1 MRLKSILAALAAIAS
16 IGLAH
21 PDRAGAF
28 GYHREQPE
36 GWGQTRAVNHW
47 VYYPRYAHNYNVDPY
62 AYRYSPRGYYPYYN
76 SRFWRPAHVIRERNH
91 QHYNHW
97 NVQAPRYRYHPS
109 WGRPRH
115 WHHREWHHKHHGYH
129 HGWHW

>member
-1 MRLKSILAALAAIAS
+1 MRLKSIVAALAAIAS

-21 PDRAGAF
+21 PQRAGAF

-36 GWGQTRAVNHW
+36 GWGQTRAINHW

-76 SRFWRPAHVIRERNH
+76 SRYWRPAHVIRERNH
-91 QHYNHW
+91 QHYHHW
-97 NVQAPRYRYHPS
+97 NVQAPRYKYHPS
-109 WGRPRH
+109 WGRPQH